1 MSDRDSGSK
10 NIDSKRKQYYG
21 HSNKDCPMD
30 LRKSVFLEP
39 TEQDAQL
46 EPRTESCKITRW
58 VKIYNHQRSL
68 DCRAK
73 LDF

>member
-10 NIDSKRKQYYG
+10 NIDSKKKQYYG

-39 TEQDAQL
+39 TEKNAQL
-46 EPRTESCKITRW
+46 PPRTEDCKLTRW
-58 VKIYNHQRSL
+58 VKTYNHQRSL
-68 DCRAK
+68 DCMAK